1 MTSIQTK
8 TLSGLLSEA
17 NTISNET
24 RAEFANLTGLQLNWK
39 PSPDQWSIAQCFDH
53 LVIANAAYFPTLENV
68 LSGEK
73 RNTFWEKLPFL
84 PSLLGRLVIKAV
96 APETASK
103 RKNPKIFDPSSS
115 NVDDDIINRF
125 IRQQNDIV
133 RYMRTT
139 ENMDLEKITI
149 SSPVSNLITYSLLDA
164 YRIIVT
170 HEKRHFLQSLRVLE
184 MKGFPQ
190 ALPQHQ

>member
-24 RAEFANLTGLQLNWK
+24 QAEFANLTGLQLNWK